1 MKVTLKNIL
10 IIFLVALLGSGLGTF
25 SVLSLYNKEHKSS
38 LESNVVVNEV
48 EYTGIEKSDYTKA
61 IEKAYDTVVE
71 ITCTIRSSN
80 SSGFFFFEGNSTS
93 TSAGS
98 GVIFS
103 SDGYIVTNY
112 HVIEGLVDEETLEVK
127 AYNGQTY
134 GAKVVGYDSKTDLA
148 VLKIEAND
156 LPYAS
161 FADSSQLM
169 LGEDVIA
176 IGNPLGLGVSCSN
189 GIVSALEKEIYINN
203 VYMTVI
209 QTNAAVNAGNS
220 GGGLF
225 DINGNL
231 IGIVNAKKSAGMSST
246 SVEGMGYAIPANTVT
261 RIINELITNG
271 YVKDRAT
278 IGIKVATNSSY
289 YSTDGVLVT
298 EVIEGGSA
306 EKAGLQANDV
316 IVSIDDTKVSS
327 YADLSKALDSKSIGQ
342 TVNIEVLRD
351 GNTMNFEVTLESAEQ
366 LNREPKRKN

>member
-1 MKVTLKNIL
+1 MKMNFKNII

-25 SVLSLYNKEHKSS
+25 GVMSLYNKDHGGS
-38 LESNVVVNEV
+38 LNNNVVVNEV
-48 EYTGIEKSDYTKA
+48 EYTNVEKTDYTKA
-61 IEKAYDTVVE
+61 IEKAYETVVE
-71 ITCTIRSSN
+71 ITCQIKTS
-80 SSGFFFFEGNSTS
+80 SSGSFFFFEGGGSTS

-103 SDGYIVTNY
+103 SDGYIVTNE
-112 HVIEGLVDEETLEVK
+112 HVIDGLVSEDTITVK
-127 AYNGQTY
+127 TYNGTTY
-134 GAKVVGYDSKTDLA
+134 GAKVVGYDTKTDLA
-148 VLKIEAND
+148 VLKIEAKG

-169 LGEDVIA
+169 LGQDVIA
-176 IGNPLGLGVSCSN
+176 IGNPLGLGLSCSN

-209 QTNAAVNAGNS
+209 QTNAAVNEGNS

-231 IGIVNAKKSAGMSST
+231 VGIVNAKKSSTMSTT

-278 IGIKVATNSSY
+278 MGVKVATNSSY
-289 YSTDGVLVT
+289 YTTDGVLIT

-306 EKAGLQANDV
+306 QAAGLQANDIITAINDV
-316 IVSIDDTKVSS
+316 EVQS
-327 YADLSKALDSKSIGQ
+327 YADLSKVLDSKMVGD
-342 TVNIEVLRD
+342 TVAVSVLRD
-351 GNTMNFEVTLESAEQ
+351 GEKMVFEVTLSAAS
-366 LNREPKRKN
+366 R